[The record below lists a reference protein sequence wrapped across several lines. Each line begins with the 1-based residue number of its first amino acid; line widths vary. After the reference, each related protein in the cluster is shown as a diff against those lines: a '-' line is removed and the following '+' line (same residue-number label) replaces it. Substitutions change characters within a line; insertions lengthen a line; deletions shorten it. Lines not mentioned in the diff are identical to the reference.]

1 MCREENAQ
9 AARAFR
15 GSAMPACRDA
25 QRSAAMRE
33 NFRAAK
39 KSSWNNNSSNNNSW
53 NKNSWNNNERNGG
66 ANSCVAPDF
75 E

>member
-33 NFRAAK
+33 NFSRCK
-39 KSSWNNNSSNNNSW
+39 KVFVEQQFVEQ
-53 NKNSWNNNERNGG
+53 KFVEQ
-66 ANSCVAPDF
+66 
-75 E
+75 